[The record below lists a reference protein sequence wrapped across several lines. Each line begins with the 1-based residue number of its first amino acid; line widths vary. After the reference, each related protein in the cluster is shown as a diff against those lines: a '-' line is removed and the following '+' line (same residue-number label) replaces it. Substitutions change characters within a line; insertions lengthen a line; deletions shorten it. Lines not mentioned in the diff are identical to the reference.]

1 MTAMTSWFGSRPWG
15 PRKGPAPGDDKL
27 EAYRE
32 GRQDE
37 RTKEPAAKARRGE
50 IDDAYSRGR
59 RDERR
64 RRRGSPLLSLILLII
79 VVAAGALFYLAIHNG
94 SFASGGAAVDNSIS
108 TVSQS
113 ATAPVRR
120 AADKA
125 GNALE
130 NAGQTLKQ
138 KAGDQ
143 AAPPPGQ

>member
-1 MTAMTSWFGSRPWG
+1 MTSWFGSRPWG
-15 PRKGPAPGDDKL
+15 PRRGPAPADDQL
-27 EAYRE
+27 EAYKE

-37 RTKEPAAKARRGE
+37 RAREPSTKARRGD

-64 RRRGSPLLSLILLII
+64 RRRGSPLLTFILLIVI
-79 VVAAGALFYLAIHNG
+79 VAAGALFYLAVQHG
-94 SFASGGAAVDNSIS
+94 SFASGGAVVDNSIS
-108 TVSQS
+108 SVSQS

-138 KAGDQ
+138 KAGDEP
-143 AAPPPGQ
+143 ASPPPNQ